1 MAGSV
6 NKVILVG
13 NLGRDPE
20 VRYTPSGQAVA
31 NFTVATNEG
40 WTDKAGQKQERTE
53 WHRIVVWGKSA
64 ENCGEYLS
72 KGRQVYVEGRLQ
84 TREWTNKEGAK
95 QFTTEVVAN
104 PVGGVVFLAGGDRG
118 GGGRGAGRRRCRR
131 PTSPAGRR
139 DPREWRRKRTAPT
152 APSPAGR
159 APLVRNRSAKDG
171 RAARAAARSA
181 VRAANAVRSRPEWF
195 RQAPTGA

>member
-6 NKVILVG
+6 NKVILIG

-31 NFTVATNEG
+31 NFTVATNEA

-53 WHRIVVWGKSA
+53 WHRVVVWGKAA

-72 KGRQVYVEGRLQ
+72 KGRSVYVEGRLQ

-95 QFTTEVVAN
+95 QYTTEIVAN
-104 PVGGVVFLAGGDRG
+104 PVGGVVFLGGGER
-118 GGGRGAGRRRCRR
+118 GGRGASRGGGA
-131 PTSPAGRR
+131 PAEDFGGPPPGM
-139 DPREWRRKRTAPT
+139 DE
-152 APSPAGR
+152 PAAGGGGPKP
-159 APLVRNRSAKDG
+159 AEDDIP
-171 RAARAAARSA
+171 
-181 VRAANAVRSRPEWF
+181 F
-195 RQAPTGA
+195 

>member
-1 MAGSV
+1 MAGV
-6 NKVILVG
+6 NKVILIG

-31 NFTVATNEG
+31 NFTVATNEA

-53 WHRIVVWGKSA
+53 WHRVVVWGKAA

-118 GGGRGAGRRRCRR
+118 GGGRGANRG
-131 PTSPAGRR
+131 SGAPADDFG
-139 DPREWRRKRTAPT
+139 AP
-152 APSPAGR
+152 PPALDEASGGPKP
-159 APLVRNRSAKDG
+159 AEDDIP
-171 RAARAAARSA
+171 
-181 VRAANAVRSRPEWF
+181 F
-195 RQAPTGA
+195 